1 MRHFIG
7 IMAGTSLDG
16 LDFALCQLND
26 GRWTVNKSHHVEYPD
41 QLLHEILMLARS
53 QSNNLEL
60 VASADRQWAEFTSTT
75 LLEWATTEGID
86 LGQIEAIGSHGQT
99 IRHAPQEWTVQIG
112 DPNIMALNTGC
123 TVVAD
128 FRRAD
133 IAAGGQGA
141 PLVPIVHDQLFS
153 DGRWACLNLGGIANV
168 TLRDHSGVL
177 IGFDTGP
184 ANTLSDQ
191 LAQSL
196 LNLPYDANGD
206 QARSG
211 TIQTELLHAL
221 LSDDYFEKPAP
232 KSTGPEKFSIQWWNT
247 FDIQTLSA
255 QDQLATAIEL
265 TAVSVCDQLTQHPH
279 LDTLWVCGGG
289 VHNRYLMDRIRHHS
303 PIKAIQ
309 TTDTVGIST
318 DAMEAFAFAV
328 LAQRRLDKLPSNC
341 PSVTGAKHEV
351 LLGGIYESIR

>member
-1 MRHFIG
+1 MRRFIG

-26 GRWTVNKSHHVEYPD
+26 GRWSVSKSHHVEYSD
-41 QLLHEILMLARS
+41 TLLHLLTTLARS
-53 QSNNLEL
+53 RSNDLEL
-60 VASADRQWAEFTSTT
+60 MASADRQWAEFTAQA
-75 LLEWATTEGID
+75 LLEWAQSEAID
-86 LGQIEAIGSHGQT
+86 LAQIEAIGSHGQT

-112 DPNIMALNTGC
+112 DPNVIAVQTGC

-141 PLVPIVHDQLFS
+141 PLVPIVHDQLFKG
-153 DGRWACLNLGGIANV
+153 GRWVCLNLGGIANL
-168 TLRDHSGVL
+168 TLRDQSGVL

-196 LNLPYDANGD
+196 LNLPYDADGAE
-206 QARSG
+206 ARSG
-211 TIQTELLHAL
+211 TIQTELLQAL
-221 LSDDYFEKPAP
+221 LRDDYFGKLAP
-232 KSTGPEKFSIQWWNT
+232 KSTGPEKFSTQWWNT
-247 FDIQTLSA
+247 FATPSLPA
-255 QDQLATAIEL
+255 QDQLATAVEL
-265 TAVSVCDQLTQHPH
+265 TAISVCDQLAQHTH

-289 VHNRYLMDRIRHHS
+289 VHNSYLMERIRHHS
-303 PIKAIQ
+303 PLKDIQ
-309 TTDTVGIST
+309 TTDVVGIST

-341 PSVTGAKHEV
+341 PSVTGAKHDV
-351 LLGGIYESIR
+351 LLGGIYENIR

>member
-16 LDFALCQLND
+16 LDFALCQLDD
-26 GRWTVNKSHHVEYPD
+26 GRWTVNKSHHIEYPET
-41 QLLHEILMLARS
+41 LLQILATLARS
-53 QSNNLEL
+53 QSNDLEL
-60 VASADRQWAEFTSTT
+60 MANADRQWAEFTANT
-75 LLEWATTEGID
+75 LLEWAKNEAID
-86 LGQIEAIGSHGQT
+86 LAQIEAIGSHGQT

-112 DPNIMALNTGC
+112 DPNTIAVKTGC

-153 DGRWACLNLGGIANV
+153 GGRWVCLNLGGIANL
-168 TLRDHSGVL
+168 TLRDRNGVL

-191 LAQSL
+191 LTQSL
-196 LNLPYDANGD
+196 LNLPYDANGA
-206 QARSG
+206 QARRGS
-211 TIQTELLHAL
+211 IQIELLEAC
-221 LSDDYFEKPAP
+221 LSDDYFAKSAP
-232 KSTGPEKFSIQWWNT
+232 KSTGPEKFSTQWWNT
-247 FDIQTLSA
+247 FDTRTLSA
-255 QDQLATAIEL
+255 QDQLATAVEL
-265 TAVSVCDQLTQHPH
+265 TAISVCDQIAQHTH
-279 LDTLWVCGGG
+279 LETLWVCGGG
-289 VHNRYLMDRIRHHS
+289 VHNSYLMERIRHHC
-303 PIKAIQ
+303 PLKDIN
-309 TTDTVGIST
+309 TTDAVGVSI

-341 PSVTGAKHEV
+341 PSVTGAKRDV
-351 LLGGIYESIR
+351 LLGGIYESFK